1 MATTTRWP
9 CHHPLQISHHHPHL
23 SSLQY
28 RRQRRDVAVRAFGRS
43 DVEGFMR
50 RVASGEALKDAWRG
64 ANEGIERA
72 AFEARLAAQRI
83 DRKYS
88 VSRRLDA
95 AARAAAVR
103 AREIDAE
110 LGIGRRL
117 NSFAVYFSR
126 NWPRYRRELND
137 YSKTPIGGGLVTL
150 FFLWFLLSGWFF
162 RFFIL
167 ATWVLPFAAPLL
179 IGAFANNFA
188 IEGTCP
194 ACRTQFIGYRKQV
207 IRCRNCQNI
216 VWQPKDNFSKG
227 SNGGSSRNNS
237 EPDIID
243 VEFEEK

>member
-9 CHHPLQISHHHPHL
+9 CHPLHLSQHHHRFSTLH
-23 SSLQY
+23 Y
-28 RRQRRDVAVRAFGRS
+28 RRRRYDVTVRAFGRG
-43 DVEGFMR
+43 DIDGFMR
-50 RVASGEALKDAWRG
+50 RISSGEALKDAWRG
-64 ANEGIERA
+64 ANEGAERL

-88 VSRRLDA
+88 VSRRLDEV
-95 AARAAAVR
+95 ARSASVK

-110 LGIGRRL
+110 LGIGRWWK
-117 NSFAVYFSR
+117 SFTADFSR
-126 NWPRYRRELND
+126 NWPRYRRELNG
-137 YSKTPIGGGLVTL
+137 YSKTPIGRGLVTL
-150 FFLWFLLSGWFF
+150 FFVWFFLSGWFF

-188 IEGTCP
+188 IEGACP
-194 ACRTQFIGYRKQV
+194 ACRTRFVGYRNQV

-216 VWQPKDNFSKG
+216 VWQPKDKSRG

-243 VEFEEK
+243 VEIEEK